1 MTNVSDIGE
10 FGGTV
15 EHENSAVP
23 SAAKV
28 KLPPLVVMKVP
39 LNTLISDLTS
49 LGVAAE
55 FKLSRIG
62 TKVMLRTKAEYEAT
76 VKYLKDS
83 RVEYF
88 THDIP
93 GEGHAIAFLT
103 ALDLKYKVFNYELKV
118 IACPSIPGEKPF
130 KVVIRGLPNFNP
142 KSIEEELK
150 DRYKLAPIAFFRIT
164 RRDENVK
171 TYTDCLFLV
180 HFQKGT
186 VTFNA
191 LKAIRSIN
199 FIIVKWEPYRGDRH
213 DVTKCQRCL
222 NFGHGTRN
230 CYINP
235 RCGKCTQNHVS
246 SECVVDESETCK
258 CANCG
263 GAHQGSDK
271 QCPKRED
278 FKRIRKQASTRSQ
291 PGRKQENTPAFR
303 VEDFLPLRVTQHGQ
317 ANPRV

>member
-1 MTNVSDIGE
+1 MGRQRSRSKLREKVNSSEGSSCVPITNRYATLPTDVGNAPPAEVKRTKKRKKNQGQSDGASGRDTMTNVSDIGE

-39 LNTLISDLTS
+39 LNTLIGDLTS

-83 RVEYF
+83 RAEYF
-88 THDIP
+88 THD
-93 GEGHAIAFLT
+93 
-103 ALDLKYKVFNYELKV
+103 
-118 IACPSIPGEKPF
+118 IPGEKPF

-150 DRYKLAPIAFFRIT
+150 DRYKLAPIAVFRMT

-171 TYTDCLFLV
+171 TYPDCLFLV

-186 VTFNA
+186 VTLNA

-199 FIIVKWEPYRGDRH
+199 FIIVQWEPYRGGRH
-213 DVTKCQRCL
+213 DVTQCQRCL
-222 NFGHGTRN
+222 NFGCKDVARTALVCR
-230 CYINP
+230 
-235 RCGKCTQNHVS
+235 R
-246 SECVVDESETCK
+246 ET
-258 CANCG
+258 
-263 GAHQGSDK
+263 HPL
-271 QCPKRED
+271 PK
-278 FKRIRKQASTRSQ
+278 K
-291 PGRKQENTPAFR
+291 
-303 VEDFLPLRVTQHGQ
+303 
-317 ANPRV
+317 

>member
-1 MTNVSDIGE
+1 MNNDLQEAQYNILSSDTPTQLIRSEIYATIDIFISNMGNNIAQPITYQDSARTTIRWWPKYATLPTDVGNALPAEVKRTKKRKKNQGQSDGASGRDTMTNVSDIGE

-23 SAAKV
+23 STAKV

-39 LNTLISDLTS
+39 LNTLISELTS

-83 RVEYF
+83 RAEYF
-88 THDIP
+88 THD
-93 GEGHAIAFLT
+93 
-103 ALDLKYKVFNYELKV
+103 
-118 IACPSIPGEKPF
+118 IPGEKPF

-150 DRYKLAPIAFFRIT
+150 DRYKLAPIAVFRMT

-171 TYTDCLFLV
+171 TYPDCLFLV

-186 VTFNA
+186 VTPNA

-199 FIIVKWEPYRGDRH
+199 FIIVQWEPYRGGRH
-213 DVTKCQRCL
+213 DVTQ
-222 NFGHGTRN
+222 
-230 CYINP
+230 
-235 RCGKCTQNHVS
+235 S
-246 SECVVDESETCK
+246 SS
-258 CANCG
+258 
-263 GAHQGSDK
+263 
-271 QCPKRED
+271 
-278 FKRIRKQASTRSQ
+278 
-291 PGRKQENTPAFR
+291 
-303 VEDFLPLRVTQHGQ
+303 
-317 ANPRV
+317 